1 MLPAVPYPSCLH
13 TTIASSVDQYSAQIV
28 PHTLFRQIS
37 TLPSNW
43 LTSPSTSLISPSTQ
57 LVLLADVLQSV
68 GNYHIIIIMCANL
81 CEIDHL
87 DIWPQHL
94 HCVYSCSGWGVCSPE
109 EITRSRYSESYPLE
123 LDHILDQ
130 SMHQT
135 MPLLLKKINYYEYVA
150 DWYVQHTH
158 NNLPSG
164 WPYKWLASF
173 KTGQPDLNCYH
184 QPGLL

>member
-68 GNYHIIIIMCANL
+68 GNYHNYNYNVCKFVWNRSPWHLTPASSL
-81 CEIDHL
+81 CLQLLWLRCLQSRRDNSLPLQWKLSTRIGPYPWPKYAL
-87 DIWPQHL
+87 DNATT
-94 HCVYSCSGWGVCSPE
+94 PE
-109 EITRSRYSESYPLE
+109 K
-123 LDHILDQ
+123 DK
-130 SMHQT
+130 
-135 MPLLLKKINYYEYVA
+135 LLWA
-150 DWYVQHTH
+150 CC
-158 NNLPSG
+158 
-164 WPYKWLASF
+164 WLICDSDSF
-173 KTGQPDLNCYH
+173 KTVRMAL
-184 QPGLL
+184 